1 MITHSL
7 QTDLVDPTLKQIVR
21 TSFLYRISH
30 NDRDCELAKD
40 DQPSDGVSWGSGGI
54 SAGGFEIVM
63 REQVI
68 APAAIRVSWKKEIL
82 PQDAANFFQPT

>member
-1 MITHSL
+1 M
-7 QTDLVDPTLKQIVR
+7 
-21 TSFLYRISH
+21 
-30 NDRDCELAKD
+30 
-40 DQPSDGVSWGSGGI
+40 GSGGI
-54 SAGGFEIVM
+54 SARGFEIVM